1 MDLFQTLVRAGFV
14 AIRSKLTASALAL
27 ALISTTL
34 PAAAGGLGR
43 MHVQSGLGQPFRA
56 EVDIT
61 GIRTQDLSKLKVS
74 LAPPSAFAE
83 MQMDYTEVLS
93 SLKVSVSRKADGKLV
108 ARVQG
113 SQPISD
119 PFLFLLLELN
129 DDGARTFKEFTAL
142 LEPAEG
148 PLPAL
153 PVSAE
158 QAKPAASP
166 ATTPAPAAPTPAPAA
181 AAPTPAPAAA
191 AASDKSAAAKPA
203 DNKPADNKA
212 ASTGKPA
219 PASKP
224 EDSKASTEPLPVA
237 SQHKVKPG
245 ETLSGVAARLK
256 PADASL
262 EQMMVGLYRN
272 NSGAF
277 SGNMDK
283 LRAGETL
290 DVPTAASV
298 RAIPPAQA
306 LDTVRAQVKDWRNY
320 VLRSA
325 DAASA
330 SAAQPPSQGKTA
342 PADASAEVAPADSKQ
357 DVLKLSKVEGKAAEP
372 QERAAQLEEELVTRE
387 KQLKEAGDRI
397 GVLETQLEEMRSLL
411 ALRSQAGAQAQQQAE
426 AGEAAAAGG
435 EQSAKP
441 APAPSSQGS
450 SSNDSMVLVGGLS
463 AAAILAAGLAYA
475 HRRQDALKAFL
486 ASLLAR
492 RQRKPK
498 EAAAEADDAAPAS
511 VTAAVASDASEEDP
525 LQVADRLIEYGKL
538 PQAET
543 VLMAALQKTPDRHEL
558 RLKLLKVYYAT
569 PLVDKFNAQAARLLD
584 AVSKTSPLWLQALEM
599 GRALDPNH
607 PLYAVPAASAPVDDA
622 VDFGFDEPDPLPP
635 PVAAPAPVE
644 AAKPA
649 AAAPAPAPAEAD
661 PFGMDGDDFLLPD
674 DAVMQ
679 GGGSFTP
686 DASDIEQEEKPLL
699 NYDFQPDGKGK
710 KAEEVKAPPPP
721 PPPPASEDFSMD
733 EMFDFG
739 NVGTAPAAVA
749 PTVAEAAPA
758 PAAAPAAIA
767 DPVADT
773 LSQDDLDDL
782 FAQPAPASAPAAAP
796 EPAPVEEAEEEL
808 DIDALIAAEQAKQ
821 EAEAKAEKA
830 ARAAAAA
837 EAAKRLH
844 EDMALDFDGIL
855 EDTVPQVPALDLAA
869 LAAALEDAP
878 SMDDLP
884 PPDDTVLEAADMPL
898 EMPDDG
904 ALAAEL
910 AEPID
915 DNAIDDNPL
924 KDEMSEPAPPPA
936 IPLSAPDLAFDFD
949 AVFQDAIPAMTPSFD
964 RGALAAALAD
974 APSMEDLPDDELP
987 HDDGPIVTPEQVDTK
1002 LDLAKVYID
1011 MGDQDG
1017 AREILAEVLSE
1028 GTDTQRDAAM
1038 RLLEKL

>member
-34 PAAAGGLGR
+34 PAVAGGLGR

-83 MQMDYTEVLS
+83 MQMDYPEVLN

-108 ARVQG
+108 AKVQG

-119 PFLFLLLELN
+119 PFLFLLMELN

-142 LEPAEG
+142 LEPVEG

-166 ATTPAPAAPTPAPAA
+166 APAATPAPTAPAPA
-181 AAPTPAPAAA
+181 TPASPAAA
-191 AASDKSAAAKPA
+191 SPAPVAPAASDKATATGKPA
-203 DNKPADNKA
+203 DTKA
-212 ASTGKPA
+212 ASAGKPA
-219 PASKP
+219 PASP
-224 EDSKASTEPLPVA
+224 PQDSKASNEPLPVA
-237 SQHKVKPG
+237 GQHKVKPG

-277 SGNMDK
+277 AGNMDK

-290 DVPTAASV
+290 DVPTATSV

-342 PADASAEVAPADSKQ
+342 PTDASAQVAPADSKQ
-357 DVLKLSKVEGKAAEP
+357 DVLKLSKVEGKPTEP

-411 ALRSQAGAQAQQQAE
+411 ALRSQAGAQAQKQAE
-426 AGEAAAAGG
+426 DNEAAAAGG
-435 EQSAKP
+435 ESKKP
-441 APAPSSQGS
+441 APAPASASSLGNS
-450 SSNDSMVLVGGLS
+450 DSMVLVGGLS
-463 AAAILAAGLAYA
+463 AAAILAGGLAYA
-475 HRRQDALKAFL
+475 HRRQDALKAFF
-486 ASLLAR
+486 ARLLAR
-492 RQRKPK
+492 RPRKPK
-498 EAAAEADDAAPAS
+498 EDAPADEALPAS
-511 VTAAVASDASEEDP
+511 VAAVASDASEEDP

-538 PQAET
+538 AQAET

-599 GRALDPNH
+599 GRSLDPNH
-607 PLYAVPAASAPVDDA
+607 PLYAAPVVSAPVEA
-622 VDFGFDEPDPLPP
+622 VDFGFDEPDLPP
-635 PVAAPAPVE
+635 PAPAPVEVAAAKPAPAAPAPV
-644 AAKPA
+644 
-649 AAAPAPAPAEAD
+649 EAD

-699 NYDFQPDGKGK
+699 NTISNRKTRASKPKKSRLRRHRRRQPRKTSRWMSCLTLVMW
-710 KAEEVKAPPPP
+710 ALHR
-721 PPPPASEDFSMD
+721 ASRCRTC
-733 EMFDFG
+733 G
-739 NVGTAPAAVA
+739 NRSGTETCGTRHPGCDCR
-749 PTVAEAAPA
+749 PGGRH
-758 PAAAPAAIA
+758 
-767 DPVADT
+767 
-773 LSQDDLDDL
+773 
-782 FAQPAPASAPAAAP
+782 AQPGGSGRPVCPAHPGQRPGPRAGTRRGSGRRARHRRADCRRASQTRSRSQGRKSRPCSRCCRSS
-796 EPAPVEEAEEEL
+796 
-808 DIDALIAAEQAKQ
+808 QAF
-821 EAEAKAEKA
+821 A
-830 ARAAAAA
+830 
-837 EAAKRLH
+837 
-844 EDMALDFDGIL
+844 
-855 EDTVPQVPALDLAA
+855 
-869 LAAALEDAP
+869 
-878 SMDDLP
+878 
-884 PPDDTVLEAADMPL
+884 
-898 EMPDDG
+898 
-904 ALAAEL
+904 
-910 AEPID
+910 
-915 DNAIDDNPL
+915 
-924 KDEMSEPAPPPA
+924 
-936 IPLSAPDLAFDFD
+936 
-949 AVFQDAIPAMTPSFD
+949 
-964 RGALAAALAD
+964 
-974 APSMEDLPDDELP
+974 
-987 HDDGPIVTPEQVDTK
+987 
-1002 LDLAKVYID
+1002 
-1011 MGDQDG
+1011 
-1017 AREILAEVLSE
+1017 
-1028 GTDTQRDAAM
+1028 
-1038 RLLEKL
+1038 

>member
-1 MDLFQTLVRAGFV
+1 M
-14 AIRSKLTASALAL
+14 AL

-83 MQMDYTEVLS
+83 MQMDYPEVLN

-129 DDGARTFKEFTAL
+129 DDGARIFKEFTAL
-142 LEPAEG
+142 LEPVEG

-158 QAKPAASP
+158 QAKPAANP
-166 ATTPAPAAPTPAPAA
+166 APAATPAPAAPAPATPATPAATSPAPVAPAA
-181 AAPTPAPAAA
+181 S
-191 AASDKSAAAKPA
+191 AS
-203 DNKPADNKA
+203 
-212 ASTGKPA
+212 KPA
-219 PASKP
+219 PASP
-224 EDSKASTEPLPVA
+224 PQDSKASNEPLPVA
-237 SQHKVKPG
+237 GQHKVKPG

-277 SGNMDK
+277 AGNMDK

-342 PADASAEVAPADSKQ
+342 PTDASAQVAPADSKQ
-357 DVLKLSKVEGKAAEP
+357 DVLKLSKVEGKPTEP

-397 GVLETQLEEMRSLL
+397 GVLENQLEEMRSLL
-411 ALRSQAGAQAQQQAE
+411 ALRSQAGAQAQKQAE
-426 AGEAAAAGG
+426 DNEAAAAGG
-435 EQSAKP
+435 ESKKP
-441 APAPSSQGS
+441 ASAAAPASASSLGS
-450 SSNDSMVLVGGLS
+450 SDSMVLVGGLS

-475 HRRQDALKAFL
+475 HRRQDALKAFF
-486 ASLLAR
+486 ARLLAR
-492 RQRKPK
+492 RPRKPK
-498 EAAAEADDAAPAS
+498 EDAPADEVLPAS
-511 VTAAVASDASEEDP
+511 VAAVASDASEEDP

-538 PQAET
+538 AQAET

-599 GRALDPNH
+599 GRSLDPNH
-607 PLYAVPAASAPVDDA
+607 PLYAAPVVSTPVDA
-622 VDFGFDEPDPLPP
+622 VDFGFDEPDLPP
-635 PVAAPAPVE
+635 PAPAPVE
-644 AAKPA
+644 VAAAKPA
-649 AAAPAPAPAEAD
+649 PAAPAPAPVEAD

-699 NYDFQPDGKGK
+699 NYDFQLENKGK
-710 KAEEVKAPPPP
+710 QAEEVKAPPPP
-721 PPPPASEDFSMD
+721 PPPASQDFSMD
-733 EMFDFG
+733 ELFDFG
-739 NVGTAPAAVA
+739 DVGTAPAAAA
-749 PTVAEAAPA
+749 PAAAEAAPKPVA
-758 PAAAPAAIA
+758 PATPAAIA

-773 LSQDDLDDL
+773 LSQNDLDDL
-782 FAQPAPASAPAAAP
+782 FAQPTPASAPAP

-915 DNAIDDNPL
+915 ENAADDNPL

-936 IPLSAPDLAFDFD
+936 MPLSAPDLAFDFD

-974 APSMEDLPDDELP
+974 APSMDELPDEELP

-1028 GTDTQRDAAM
+1028 GTDAQRDTAM
-1038 RLLEKL
+1038 SLLEKL

>member
-1 MDLFQTLVRAGFV
+1 M

-83 MQMDYTEVLS
+83 MQMDYPEVLN

-129 DDGARTFKEFTAL
+129 DDGARIFKEFTAL
-142 LEPAEG
+142 LEPVEG

-158 QAKPAASP
+158 QAKPAANP
-166 ATTPAPAAPTPAPAA
+166 APAATPAPAAPAPATPATPAATSPAPVAPAA
-181 AAPTPAPAAA
+181 S
-191 AASDKSAAAKPA
+191 AS
-203 DNKPADNKA
+203 
-212 ASTGKPA
+212 KPA
-219 PASKP
+219 PASP
-224 EDSKASTEPLPVA
+224 PQDSKASNEPLPVA
-237 SQHKVKPG
+237 GQHKVKPG

-277 SGNMDK
+277 AGNMDK

-342 PADASAEVAPADSKQ
+342 PTDASAQVAPADSKQ
-357 DVLKLSKVEGKAAEP
+357 DVLKLSKVEGKPTEP

-397 GVLETQLEEMRSLL
+397 GVLENQLEEMRSLL
-411 ALRSQAGAQAQQQAE
+411 ALRSQAGAQAQKQAE
-426 AGEAAAAGG
+426 DNEAAAAGG
-435 EQSAKP
+435 ESKKP
-441 APAPSSQGS
+441 ASAAAPASASSLGS
-450 SSNDSMVLVGGLS
+450 SDSMVLVGGLS

-475 HRRQDALKAFL
+475 HRRQDALKAFF
-486 ASLLAR
+486 ARLLAR
-492 RQRKPK
+492 RPRKPK
-498 EAAAEADDAAPAS
+498 EDAPADEVLPAS
-511 VTAAVASDASEEDP
+511 VAAVASDASEEDP

-538 PQAET
+538 AQAET

-599 GRALDPNH
+599 GRSLDPNH
-607 PLYAVPAASAPVDDA
+607 PLYAAPVVSTPVDA
-622 VDFGFDEPDPLPP
+622 VDFGFDEPDLPP
-635 PVAAPAPVE
+635 PAPAPVE
-644 AAKPA
+644 VAAAKPA
-649 AAAPAPAPAEAD
+649 PAAPAPAPVEAD

-699 NYDFQPDGKGK
+699 NYDFQLENKGK
-710 KAEEVKAPPPP
+710 QAEEVKAPPPP
-721 PPPPASEDFSMD
+721 PPPASQDFSMD
-733 EMFDFG
+733 ELFDFG
-739 NVGTAPAAVA
+739 DVGTAPAAAA
-749 PTVAEAAPA
+749 PAAAEAAPKPVA
-758 PAAAPAAIA
+758 PATPAAIA

-773 LSQDDLDDL
+773 LSQNDLDDL
-782 FAQPAPASAPAAAP
+782 FAQPTPASAPAP

-915 DNAIDDNPL
+915 ENAADDNPL

-936 IPLSAPDLAFDFD
+936 MPLSAPDLAFDFD

-974 APSMEDLPDDELP
+974 APSMDELPDEELP

-1028 GTDTQRDAAM
+1028 GTDAQRDTAM
-1038 RLLEKL
+1038 SLLEKL

>member
-34 PAAAGGLGR
+34 PAVAGGLGR

-83 MQMDYTEVLS
+83 MQMDYPEVLN

-108 ARVQG
+108 AKVQG
-113 SQPISD
+113 NQPISD
-119 PFLFLLLELN
+119 PFLFLLMELN

-142 LEPAEG
+142 LEPVEG

-166 ATTPAPAAPTPAPAA
+166 APAATPAPAAPAPATPAAPAA
-181 AAPTPAPAAA
+181 ASPAPVAP
-191 AASDKSAAAKPA
+191 AASDKATATGKPA
-203 DNKPADNKA
+203 DTKA
-212 ASTGKPA
+212 ASAGKPA
-219 PASKP
+219 PASP
-224 EDSKASTEPLPVA
+224 PQDSKASNEPLPVA
-237 SQHKVKPG
+237 GQHKVKPG

-277 SGNMDK
+277 AGNMDK

-290 DVPTAASV
+290 DVPTATSV

-342 PADASAEVAPADSKQ
+342 PTDASAQVAPADSKQ
-357 DVLKLSKVEGKAAEP
+357 DVLKLSKVEGKPTEP

-411 ALRSQAGAQAQQQAE
+411 ALRSQAGAQAQKQAE
-426 AGEAAAAGG
+426 DNEAAAAGG
-435 EQSAKP
+435 ESKKP
-441 APAPSSQGS
+441 APAPASASSLGNS
-450 SSNDSMVLVGGLS
+450 DSMVLVGGLS
-463 AAAILAAGLAYA
+463 AAAILAGGLAYA
-475 HRRQDALKAFL
+475 HRRQDALKAFF
-486 ASLLAR
+486 ARLLAR
-492 RQRKPK
+492 RPRKPK
-498 EAAAEADDAAPAS
+498 EDAPADEALPAS
-511 VTAAVASDASEEDP
+511 VAAVASDASEEDP

-538 PQAET
+538 AQAET

-599 GRALDPNH
+599 GRSLDPNH
-607 PLYAVPAASAPVDDA
+607 PLYAAPVVSAPVEA
-622 VDFGFDEPDPLPP
+622 ADFGFDEPDPLPP
-635 PVAAPAPVE
+635 PVVAPAPVE

-649 AAAPAPAPAEAD
+649 PAAPAPVEAD

-699 NYDFQPDGKGK
+699 NYDFQPENKGK
-710 KAEEVKAPPPP
+710 QAEEVKAPPPP
-721 PPPPASEDFSMD
+721 PPPASQDFSMD
-733 EMFDFG
+733 ELFDFG
-739 NVGTAPAAVA
+739 DVGA
-749 PTVAEAAPA
+749 A
-758 PAAAPAAIA
+758 PAAAAAPVATEAAPKPVAPATPAAIA

-773 LSQDDLDDL
+773 LSQEDLDDL
-782 FAQPAPASAPAAAP
+782 FAQPTPTP
-796 EPAPVEEAEEEL
+796 EPAPVEEAEEAL

-915 DNAIDDNPL
+915 ENAADDNPL

-936 IPLSAPDLAFDFD
+936 MPLSAPDLAFDFD
-949 AVFQDAIPAMTPSFD
+949 AVFQDAIPTMTPSFD

-974 APSMEDLPDDELP
+974 APSMEDLPDEELP

-1028 GTDTQRDAAM
+1028 GTDAQRDAAM
-1038 RLLEKL
+1038 SLLEKL